1 MRRSLEKSNCLQRPC
16 RRYRLRC
23 SWRWQACWRGSW
35 GRGRVPG
42 NVAWAPPSVHVKSP
56 ARCGHTS
63 AVLLPSAG
71 RPGSQTI
78 ASPIQT
84 SRPLVNRSLF
94 RKDHRH
100 SPRWQYPA
108 RGCGAVCWIVYF
120 CFLWGSRF
128 LFGEVKLWDAGQMKG
143 LIFGFIQGVNA
154 VYIPGQSILFASLK
168 IFSKSF
174 IWKLTHSSKELN
186 GFNSTNCPCESL
198 LT

>member
-35 GRGRVPG
+35 GRGRCRVMLLERP
-42 NVAWAPPSVHVKSP
+42 VSP
-56 ARCGHTS
+56 REVTS
-63 AVLLPSAG
+63 PMRAHICCITAISG

-120 CFLWGSRF
+120 VFYGVKISVWG
-128 LFGEVKLWDAGQMKG
+128 GELWDAGQMKG

-154 VYIPGQSILFASLK
+154 VYIPGNQF
-168 IFSKSF
+168 
-174 IWKLTHSSKELN
+174 
-186 GFNSTNCPCESL
+186 SL
-198 LT
+198 LLWKFFQRVFWKQRIVLKN